1 MPRTDSQR
9 ALDTLVY
16 ALENFPDLVEGAH
29 RIGYLRGQTHEG
41 LLPLCEKTECVQT
54 YKPRHED
61 LSAAGFKMVDA
72 LSADQDLVLVLP
84 ERQKEQVFSDLARA
98 LDALKVGGRVLVS
111 LHNDWGARRFQ
122 DQLEAVTGNVE
133 VVTKNH
139 CRAFWAVKT
148 DKLHEEAMNE
158 WRAAASLRK
167 VLDDRF
173 WSRPGLFSWNR
184 VDQGS
189 ELLMSEV
196 RGKLRG
202 KVADLG
208 CGWGYLSCEVLASCH
223 DVTALDGFDA
233 DMEAVEAARRNVGN
247 VMVPFRPRMHWQ
259 DVTKGVGDRL
269 YDVVVTNPPFHEG
282 REPDPTLGTKFLAA
296 AARALKPHGVLWLV
310 ANQFLPYEAP
320 LGEVFDQAEMVANK
334 FGFKVM
340 RATLPRHDLFFRP
353 GKRGYRRS

>member
-16 ALENFPDLVEGAH
+16 ALENHPELLKDVQS
-29 RIGYLRGQTHEG
+29 IGYLRGQMHDG
-41 LLPLCEKTECVQT
+41 LLSLCGKTECIQP
-54 YKPRHED
+54 YKPRHQD
-61 LSAAGFKMVDA
+61 LVAAGFQMVDA
-72 LSADQDLVLVLP
+72 LSPERDLVLILP
-84 ERQKEQVFSDLARA
+84 ERQKEQVFSDMARA
-98 LDALKVGGRVLVS
+98 LDALKPGGRVLVS

-122 DQLEAVTGNVE
+122 DQLEAITGNIE
-133 VVTKNH
+133 VVTKHH
-139 CRAFWAVKT
+139 CRAFWAVKPDT
-148 DKLHEEAMNE
+148 LNQEAMNE

-167 VLDDRF
+167 VLEDRF

-184 VDQGS
+184 VDEGS
-189 ELLMSEV
+189 ALLMSAV
-196 RGKLRG
+196 RGELKG

-247 VMVPFRPRMHWQ
+247 VMVPFRPRIHWA
-259 DVTKGVGDRL
+259 DVTQGVGDRL

-282 REPDPTLGTKFLAA
+282 REPDPTLGTKFLAT

-320 LGEVFDQAEMVANK
+320 LGEVFDHAQMVANES
-334 FGFKVM
+334 GFKVM
-340 RATLPRHDLFFRP
+340 RAAMPRHDLFFRP
-353 GKRGYRRS
+353 AKRGYRRS

>member
-16 ALENFPDLVEGAH
+16 ALEHHPELFENAQS
-29 RIGYLRGQTHEG
+29 IGFLRGQVHDG
-41 LLPLCEKTECVQT
+41 LMDLADKAECVQT

-61 LSAAGFKMVDA
+61 LVAAGFKMVDA
-72 LSADQDLVLVLP
+72 LSADRDLVLMLP
-84 ERQKEQVFSDLARA
+84 ERQKEQVFSDMACA

-122 DQLEAVTGNVE
+122 DQLEAMAGNIE
-133 VVTKNH
+133 VVNKHH

-148 DKLHEEAMNE
+148 GALNEAAMSE
-158 WRAAASLRK
+158 WRTAASLRR

-184 VDQGS
+184 VDEGS
-189 ELLMSEV
+189 ALLMSAV
-196 RGKLRG
+196 RGELKG

-208 CGWGYLSCEVLASCH
+208 CGWGYLSCEVLASCP

-233 DMEAVEAARRNVGN
+233 DMEAIEAARRNVGN
-247 VMVPFRPRMHWQ
+247 VMVPFRPKMHWQ

-282 REPDPTLGTKFLAA
+282 REPDPTLGTKFLTT

-320 LGEVFDQAEMVANK
+320 LGEVFDQVEMVANEA
-334 FGFKVM
+334 GFKVM
-340 RATLPRHDLFFRP
+340 RAAMPRHDLFFRP
-353 GKRGYRRS
+353 GKRGYRRF